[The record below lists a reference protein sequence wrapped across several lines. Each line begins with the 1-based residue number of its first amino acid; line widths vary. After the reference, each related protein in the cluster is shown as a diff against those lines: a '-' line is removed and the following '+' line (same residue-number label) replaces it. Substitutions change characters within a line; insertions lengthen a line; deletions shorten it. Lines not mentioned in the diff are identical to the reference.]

1 MEAIIKTNQLCKRYK
16 DKIAVDC
23 LNLEIFKG
31 EVFAL
36 LGPNG
41 AGKTTTIKML
51 SCLATPSSGTA
62 VVCGNDIIKQVMSVK
77 EVIAVS
83 PQETAVAKNL
93 TALENLEMIADIC
106 KKDKASAKALAERF
120 NLMQQPKLKAKKL
133 SGGNQRRLSIAM
145 ALITDP
151 QVLFLDEPTLGLD
164 IEARYE
170 LWRIIK
176 ELKTKCTI
184 VLTTHYLEEAE
195 ALADRMGVIKDGK
208 LVELD
213 TPVELRKKYTKPDEA
228 NVSIDEIYMR
238 IVHGGT
244 L

>member
-1 MEAIIKTNQLCKRYK
+1 MDTIIQTNQLCKRYK

-23 LNLEIFKG
+23 LTFDIYNG

-62 VVCGNDIIKQVMSVK
+62 IVCGHDITKKAMAVK

-93 TALENLEMIADIC
+93 TALENLEMIAEIC
-106 KKDKASAKALAERF
+106 KKDKASAKELAERF
-120 NLMQQPKLKAKKL
+120 NLLQQPKLKAKKL

-145 ALITDP
+145 ALITEP
-151 QVLFLDEPTLGLD
+151 KVLFLDEPTLGLD

-176 ELKTKCTI
+176 ELKSKCTI

-208 LVELD
+208 LIELD
-213 TPVELRKKYTKPDEA
+213 TPSELRKKYTKPEE
-228 NVSIDEIYMR
+228 NNISIDEIYMR
-238 IVHGGT
+238 IVHGGV